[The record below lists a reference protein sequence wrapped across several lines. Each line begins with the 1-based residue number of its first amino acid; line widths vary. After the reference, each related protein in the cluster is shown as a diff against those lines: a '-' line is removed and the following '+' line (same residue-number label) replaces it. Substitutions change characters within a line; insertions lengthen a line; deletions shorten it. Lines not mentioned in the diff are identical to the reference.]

1 MMNRILIMGRL
12 TKEPELRRTQNGTAV
27 ASLSIAVDR
36 DFKSANG
43 ERETDFF
50 NVIAWKSTA
59 EFVCNYFQKG
69 RAIAIDGRLQSRNWT
84 DKDGGKRVSIEIVA
98 DSVYF
103 ADSKKEN
110 NESEYK
116 EPEFTEAGDDGELPF

>member
-1 MMNRILIMGRL
+1 M
-12 TKEPELRRTQNGTAV
+12 
-27 ASLSIAVDR
+27 
-36 DFKSANG
+36 
-43 ERETDFF
+43 
-50 NVIAWKSTA
+50 
-59 EFVCNYFQKG
+59 CNYFQKG

-116 EPEFTEAGDDGELPF
+116 EPEFTEAEDDGELPF